1 MPPEKSQMDTIRI
14 YLRSIF
20 SEDKVNELME
30 KVNLLTPEKAEEII
44 MAFEQRRRLDAKD
57 IQKLLR

>member
-1 MPPEKSQMDTIRI
+1 MDTIRI